1 MSFNKA
7 LKEAY
12 GVLAWKPNAVKN
24 VIKSESAVK
33 YATFFVIITILLLR
47 IILGSIQK
55 TVNWSAVWMG
65 VYSFLFFVVLVSL
78 VHVCATKILKGKGVD
93 TYKVGGYAYIV
104 HILELIPYVG
114 IIASVWYLITL
125 GVNAKRIYNFSNGKS
140 ALAIILPMIILAI
153 VIALLVIIM
162 ADQIANENVINVDL
176 NNLKTN

>member
-1 MSFNKA
+1 
-7 LKEAY
+7 
-12 GVLAWKPNAVKN
+12 
-24 VIKSESAVK
+24 
-33 YATFFVIITILLLR
+33 
-47 IILGSIQK
+47 
-55 TVNWSAVWMG
+55 MG

-78 VHVCATKILKGKGVD
+78 VHVCATKILKGKGKGVD

-125 GVNAKRIYNFSNGKS
+125 GVNAKRIYNLSNGKS